1 MEWVTLKVSV
11 RDKKGTK
18 NCRRMR
24 KGGTVPAVLY
34 GRKEPEQLL
43 SIDKKEAAK
52 LLAQHIHLVNLAMPG
67 ATEKVVVRD
76 IEYDGLLEE
85 VKHIDFVRIALDEM
99 LNISVDIILK
109 GHPKGVTEGGVLEQN
124 LRALNIK
131 CLPTAIPD
139 KIELDISGL
148 ELEGLLRVK
157 DIKLPKDVTAVTDGE
172 VVVAGVHKPKE
183 EVVAPAPAEGPAAE
197 PEVITKK
204 KEVEEEAG
212 EGKSA
217 TVGADKKAAAPT
229 DKAAAKTKEEKK

>member
-11 RDKKGTK
+11 RDKKGSK
-18 NCRRMR
+18 NCRRLR
-24 KGGTVPAVLY
+24 KSGTVPAVLY

-43 SIDKKEAAK
+43 SVDRKEAAK
-52 LLAQHIHLVNLAMPG
+52 LLAKHTHLVSLALPG
-67 ATEKVVVRD
+67 ATEKVVVRE
-76 IEYDGLLEE
+76 IEYDGLSEE
-85 VKHIDFVRIALDEM
+85 IKHIDFVRIALDEM
-99 LNISVDIILK
+99 LSVAVDITLK

-124 LRALNIK
+124 LRSLNIK

-183 EVVAPAPAEGPAAE
+183 EVVAPTPAEGAAAE

-204 KEVEEEAG
+204 KEVEEEAA
-212 EGKSA
+212 EGK
-217 TVGADKKAAAPT
+217 GAEKKAAGPVAPA
-229 DKAAAKTKEEKK
+229 DKAAAKPKEEKK